1 MLGFG
6 IVGIMLFCVIHALGE
21 LAVVFPI
28 AGTEPFCFTKSDLS
42 GSFSIYCT
50 RFIDPAWGFAM
61 GWNYAMG
68 WLVVLPLE
76 LTAAG
81 ITVGYWNSGINVG
94 VFITIFL
101 VLIVAINFA
110 GVRGYGEAEF
120 VFSIIK
126 IIAVV
131 GFIILGVVIDCGG
144 APMGGYLGAHTWHD
158 PGSLANGF
166 KGVCT
171 VFVTAGF
178 AFAGTELVGL
188 AAAECANPRKTIP
201 RATKQVFWRITLFY
215 MVSLFIVGLIV
226 PYTNPQLLNA
236 ASSEDI
242 KASPFVIA
250 IQNAGIKVLPSIFNA
265 VILISVLS
273 VGNSSTYGST
283 RTITALAEIGQA
295 PKVLRFI
302 DKKGRPM
309 FALLFALFFSGLAY
323 INIAPVGTQV
333 FNWLI
338 ALSGLSVFFTWYGH
352 FLQYLMV
359 GVRFALHI
367 FVFVKLGKHKDILWM
382 IFPSKQQLECGDR
395 GLVSYSIF

>member
-1 MLGFG
+1 MR
-6 IVGIMLFCVIHALGE
+6 
-21 LAVVFPI
+21 
-28 AGTEPFCFTKSDLS
+28 
-42 GSFSIYCT
+42 GSAD
-50 RFIDPAWGFAM
+50 R
-61 GWNYAMG
+61 
-68 WLVVLPLE
+68 
-76 LTAAG
+76 
-81 ITVGYWNSGINVG
+81 
-94 VFITIFL
+94 
-101 VLIVAINFA
+101 
-110 GVRGYGEAEF
+110 
-120 VFSIIK
+120 
-126 IIAVV
+126 
-131 GFIILGVVIDCGG
+131 
-144 APMGGYLGAHTWHD
+144 GYLGAHTWHD

-226 PYTNPQLLNA
+226 PFDNGQLLNGE
-236 ASSEDI
+236 SSVDI

-250 IQNAGIKVLPSIFNA
+250 IQNAGINVLPSIFNA

-295 PKVLRFI
+295 PKIFRFI

-309 FALLFALFFSGLAY
+309 FALLFALLFAGLAY

-333 FNWLI
+333 FNWLL
-338 ALSGLSVFFTWYGH
+338 ALSGLSVFFTWGSICFAHIRFRHAWKAQGYSVDDLPFQAAGGVWGSWLGLLLNVLILIAQ
-352 FLQYLMV
+352 FYVALFPIGGSPNAQAFFQAYLAVPIIMAFYIFWKIYKKTRW
-359 GVRFALHI
+359 VRTMEI
-367 FVFVKLGKHKDILWM
+367 D
-382 IFPSKQQLECGDR
+382 
-395 GLVSYSIF
+395 LVSGRREMNLNELKAAEIEEQKEWGPFKRVYYWMC